1 MKSSRPVPCRVESS
15 RIYLPPGRL
24 QRQVVV
30 DEPVVELPVGV
41 EPALVSLSHQLV
53 PVVGDAV
60 VDDVPK
66 DLRDRQPAQD
76 RRRPER
82 QERQR
87 RELLGDPQDG
97 VRFRVRAVLR
107 HEDDRADVVGPPPV
121 GLEERPTDVGLQG
134 REPKLS
140 LRIPVQGEVHGVV
153 AQIAHSVEEYDRSL
167 VLLLNTLDDTA
178 FGSRRS
184 GVVSEMI
191 RSAEDDDDDDD
202 AAVENIGRCRRA
214 AVDAAAVRAEET
226 TAGGIEGTENAVAP
240 RPKQRIIS
248 ASDASSSR
256 RNARRGRKILV
267 ADMKKPRGERNL
279 FVLFF
284 ADGRLRSRSCSS
296 LLVAAANS
304 HPSGRSKI
312 SSS

>member
-1 MKSSRPVPCRVESS
+1 MTSRRIFGTANRPRTAAGRSGRSDSGVSSSVILRTASDFVYAPSFVTRTIELMSS
-15 RIYLPPGRL
+15 ARLPLASRS
-24 QRQVVV
+24 
-30 DEPVVELPVGV
+30 D
-41 EPALVSLSHQLV
+41 
-53 PVVGDAV
+53 
-60 VDDVPK
+60 
-66 DLRDRQPAQD
+66 
-76 RRRPER
+76 
-82 QERQR
+82 
-87 RELLGDPQDG
+87 
-97 VRFRVRAVLR
+97 
-107 HEDDRADVVGPPPV
+107 
-121 GLEERPTDVGLQG
+121 RPTLDCRAENRSFPFGSQSRARFTALLHRLHTPSKSMIG
-134 REPKLS
+134 RWS
-140 LRIPVQGEVHGVV
+140 
-153 AQIAHSVEEYDRSL
+153 S
-167 VLLLNTLDDTA
+167 LLNTLDDTA

-312 SSS
+312 SSSNDGSGKRDTVSCFRMKNGLCRT